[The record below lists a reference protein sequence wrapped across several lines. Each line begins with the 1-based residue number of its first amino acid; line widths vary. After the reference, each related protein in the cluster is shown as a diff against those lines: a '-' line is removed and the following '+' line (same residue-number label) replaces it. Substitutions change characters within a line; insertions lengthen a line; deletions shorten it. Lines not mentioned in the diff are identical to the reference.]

1 LGCEA
6 QFLTPNDERRTTN
19 NERRKGVT
27 GLREYALSE
36 ITQVLQAL
44 RQELAKVIKG
54 QAKMVDQ
61 VLMAL
66 FCEGHVLIEGIPG
79 LGKTLLVNALATIT
93 GAKFKRIQFTPD
105 LMPSDIIGT
114 TVFNS
119 ETSKFQI
126 KIGPVF
132 TNLLLADEINRAPA
146 KTQSALLQAMQ
157 ERAVNIDGENY
168 SLGDFFICLATQN
181 PIEMEGT
188 YPLPEAQLDR
198 FLMKIVVDYPTL
210 EEEQEILKAYRAG
223 FTADQ
228 IGSANL
234 QPIIRL
240 EDILA
245 IKAFVKTV
253 TVEDT
258 IIDYITRIV
267 AATRKFNGIEVG
279 ASPRGSIALLQTARV
294 NALFHGRNF
303 VTPDD
308 VKEMA
313 LPVLRHRI
321 LIEPEAE
328 IEGEKADDFLT
339 RICEQIEVPR

>member
-1 LGCEA
+1 M
-6 QFLTPNDERRTTN
+6 
-19 NERRKGVT
+19 K
-27 GLREYALSE
+27 EYTISE

-44 RQELAKVIKG
+44 RQELGKAVKG
-54 QAKMVDQ
+54 QSELLDQ
-61 VLMAL
+61 VLIAL
-66 FCEGHVLIEGIPG
+66 LSEGHVLIEGIPG
-79 LGKTLLVNALATIT
+79 LGKTLLVKALAAVT

-119 ETSKFQI
+119 ETSQFQI

-157 ERAVNIDGENY
+157 ERMVNIDGENY

-198 FLMKIVVDYPTL
+198 FLMKILVTYPTF
-210 EEEQEILKAYRAG
+210 EEEREILKAYRAG
-223 FTADQ
+223 FSADHLQTAALRQ
-228 IGSANL
+228 I
-234 QPIIRL
+234 ITL
-240 EDILA
+240 EELLD
-245 IKAFVKTV
+245 IKAFVKTI
-253 TVEDT
+253 TVEDA
-258 IIDYITRIV
+258 IIDYITRLIT
-267 AATRKFNGIEVG
+267 ATRRFPGVEVG
-279 ASPRGSIALLQTARV
+279 ASPRGGIALFQTARIK
-294 NALFHGRNF
+294 ALFNGRDF

-308 VKEMA
+308 VKEML

-321 LIEPEAE
+321 IVEPEAE
-328 IEGEKADDFLT
+328 IEGEQADDFLI
-339 RICEQIEVPR
+339 RIGEQVEVPR

>member
-1 LGCEA
+1 L
-6 QFLTPNDERRTTN
+6 
-19 NERRKGVT
+19 K
-27 GLREYALSE
+27 EYTISE

-44 RQELAKVIKG
+44 RQELGKAVKG
-54 QAKMVDQ
+54 QSELLDQ
-61 VLMAL
+61 VLIAL
-66 FCEGHVLIEGIPG
+66 LSEGHVLIEGIPG
-79 LGKTLLVNALATIT
+79 LGKTLLVKALAAVT

-119 ETSKFQI
+119 ETSQFQI

-157 ERAVNIDGENY
+157 ERMVNIDGENY

-198 FLMKIVVDYPTL
+198 FLMKILVTYPTF
-210 EEEQEILKAYRAG
+210 EEEREILKAYRAG
-223 FTADQ
+223 FSADHLQTAALRQ
-228 IGSANL
+228 I
-234 QPIIRL
+234 ITL
-240 EDILA
+240 EELLA
-245 IKAFVKTV
+245 IKAFVKTI
-253 TVEDT
+253 TVEDA
-258 IIDYITRIV
+258 IIDYITRLIT
-267 AATRKFNGIEVG
+267 ATRRFPGVEVG
-279 ASPRGSIALLQTARV
+279 ASPRGGIALFQTARIK
-294 NALFHGRNF
+294 ALFNGRDF

-308 VKEMA
+308 VKEML

-321 LIEPEAE
+321 IVEPEAE
-328 IEGEKADDFLT
+328 IEGEQADDFLI
-339 RICEQIEVPR
+339 RIGEQVEVPR

>member
-1 LGCEA
+1 M
-6 QFLTPNDERRTTN
+6 
-19 NERRKGVT
+19 K
-27 GLREYALSE
+27 EYSLAE
-36 ITQVLQAL
+36 ITELLATI
-44 RQELAKVIKG
+44 RRELAKVIKG
-54 QAKMVDQ
+54 QAELIDQ

-79 LGKTLLVNALATIT
+79 LGKTLLVNALAIIT
-93 GAKFKRIQFTPD
+93 GAGFRRIQFTPD

-119 ETSKFQI
+119 ETSKFQT
-126 KIGPVF
+126 KFGPVF

-157 ERAVNIDGENY
+157 ERAVNIDGVNY

-198 FLMKIVVDYPTL
+198 FLMKIVIDYPSL
-210 EEEQEILKAYRAG
+210 EQEQEILRAYRGG
-223 FTADQ
+223 FTADRIESAKLQQ
-228 IGSANL
+228 IVN
-234 QPIIRL
+234 L

-245 IKAFVKTV
+245 IKTFVKTL
-253 TVEDT
+253 TVEDS

-267 AATRKFNGIEVG
+267 AATRKFSGIEVG
-279 ASPRGSIALLQTARV
+279 ASPRGSIALFQTARV
-294 NALFHGRNF
+294 KAMFNGRNF

-308 VKEMA
+308 VKEMV

-321 LIEPEAE
+321 ILEPEAE
-328 IEGEKADDFLT
+328 IDGMKADDCLT
-339 RICEQIEVPR
+339 RICEQVEVPR

>member
-1 LGCEA
+1 L
-6 QFLTPNDERRTTN
+6 
-19 NERRKGVT
+19 K
-27 GLREYALSE
+27 EYTISE

-44 RQELAKVIKG
+44 RQELGKAVKG
-54 QAKMVDQ
+54 QSELLDQ
-61 VLMAL
+61 VLIAL
-66 FCEGHVLIEGIPG
+66 LSEGHVLIEGIPG
-79 LGKTLLVNALATIT
+79 LGKTLLVKALAAVT

-119 ETSKFQI
+119 ETSQFQI

-157 ERAVNIDGENY
+157 ERMVNIDGENY

-198 FLMKIVVDYPTL
+198 FLMKILVTYPTF
-210 EEEQEILKAYRAG
+210 EEEREILKAYRAG
-223 FTADQ
+223 FSADHLQTAALRQ
-228 IGSANL
+228 I
-234 QPIIRL
+234 ITL
-240 EDILA
+240 EELLD
-245 IKAFVKTV
+245 IKAFVKTI
-253 TVEDT
+253 TVEDA
-258 IIDYITRIV
+258 IIDYITRLIT
-267 AATRKFNGIEVG
+267 ATRRFPGVEVG
-279 ASPRGSIALLQTARV
+279 ASPRGGIALFQTARIK
-294 NALFHGRNF
+294 ALFNGRDF

-308 VKEMA
+308 VKEML

-321 LIEPEAE
+321 IVEPEAE
-328 IEGEKADDFLT
+328 IEGEQADDFLI
-339 RICEQIEVPR
+339 RIGEQVEVPR

>member
-1 LGCEA
+1 L
-6 QFLTPNDERRTTN
+6 
-19 NERRKGVT
+19 K
-27 GLREYALSE
+27 EYTISE

-44 RQELAKVIKG
+44 RQELGKAVKG
-54 QAKMVDQ
+54 QSELLDQ
-61 VLMAL
+61 VLIAL
-66 FCEGHVLIEGIPG
+66 LSEGHVLIEGIPG
-79 LGKTLLVNALATIT
+79 LGKTLLVKALAAVT

-119 ETSKFQI
+119 ETSQFQI

-157 ERAVNIDGENY
+157 ERMVNIDGENY

-198 FLMKIVVDYPTL
+198 FLMKILVTYPTF
-210 EEEQEILKAYRAG
+210 EEEREILKAYRAG
-223 FTADQ
+223 FSADHLQTAALRQ
-228 IGSANL
+228 I
-234 QPIIRL
+234 ITL
-240 EDILA
+240 EELLA
-245 IKAFVKTV
+245 IKAFVKNI
-253 TVEDT
+253 TVEDA
-258 IIDYITRIV
+258 IIDYITRLIT
-267 AATRKFNGIEVG
+267 ATRRFPGVEVG
-279 ASPRGSIALLQTARV
+279 ASPRGGIALFQTARIK
-294 NALFHGRNF
+294 ALFNGRDF

-308 VKEMA
+308 VKEML

-321 LIEPEAE
+321 IVEPEAE
-328 IEGEKADDFLT
+328 IEGEQADDFLI
-339 RICEQIEVPR
+339 RIGEQVEVPR